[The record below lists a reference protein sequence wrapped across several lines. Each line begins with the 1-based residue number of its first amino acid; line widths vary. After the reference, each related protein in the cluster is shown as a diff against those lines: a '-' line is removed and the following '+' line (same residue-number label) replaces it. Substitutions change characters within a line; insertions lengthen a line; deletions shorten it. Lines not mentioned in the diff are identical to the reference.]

1 MGQGQVP
8 SFRRLFAVEKLG
20 NAEERVD
27 IAATTEERAA
37 LAEHLRLSFGTCGP
51 RSGFAAGVVRREPA
65 PVCGLPPTWYSRAWP
80 RLSR

>member
-37 LAEHLRLSFGTCGP
+37 LAEHLTCGP

-65 PVCGLPPTWYSRAWP
+65 PVCGLPPTWYSRAWS